1 MEMVGLLLLV
11 ALLSPGSDG
20 VPRAYTSHLT
30 VVAVRNEAIILQC
43 MFSVTPGPIDPK
55 RVDVTWYQYGFPVAM
70 FQNGVA
76 LERHDAYLS
85 ESDIRQG
92 NASLLLKPVAKRD
105 EGQYECEIAHGG
117 KKHMVSMSLTVRVP
131 PKVVVFPERVQL
143 LTENSVTC
151 AARSF
156 YPKAI
161 SFTWMRNGHPVK
173 EMNSTTP
180 QINRDGTYNSESVYR
195 FTARSRDELSCVVE
209 HEALEQPL
217 RRFITYL
224 GRTVAEMM
232 TVIIP
237 VLLVFIVLL
246 LVCWWSSVLLSPLA
260 QSKVN
265 NVEGEQAEIQ
275 CTLKSWTLT
284 LVTLQ
289 WFLNSQK
296 ISLDQKG
303 PPAYTL
309 KGDTEEKG
317 NRLKKT
323 TILLFTASRK
333 DHAEA
338 ELRCR
343 ATHRL
348 TRRSVERSVMLGQV
362 YARPQLSD
370 IENIS
375 EYSDADVKLQI
386 TAEEFYPR
394 DIGFT
399 WTLGEERGTT
409 EMPEIIDNPD
419 GTFSARSI
427 CSVPLSWVQ
436 MAGFRVSVEV
446 DHISQGKLLR
456 TATGDTPGIDGRP
469 LLSDIQVVRF
479 TKLGEPCNLSCTVSR
494 FFPSAVTVTW
504 LRAKAEGGHQPV
516 TAGSPHW
523 TATVNRP
530 TPEKR
535 NNIYEV
541 TSEVQFTPKQ
551 LSEFEEMTYI
561 CRVGHMTLMGQP
573 IEKTAG
579 NLELEGCQKMPRAM
593 DLKIHFVE
601 LNQPCILSCT
611 ITDFYP
617 KEIKVTWLRRDKE
630 KKQWEAGTPQWKA
643 TTAHY
648 GPSMRKNTF
657 DLVTQVKFTPMQ
669 LSELED
675 MEFFCTVQHLS
686 ITGKY
691 MERSSAG
698 VYIPG
703 WLLAQQAKK
712 FGTTAGY
719 VDNNEKG
726 FTSNLYFGD
735 D

>member
-1 MEMVGLLLLV
+1 MTC
-11 ALLSPGSDG
+11 S
-20 VPRAYTSHLT
+20 
-30 VVAVRNEAIILQC
+30 
-43 MFSVTPGPIDPK
+43 
-55 RVDVTWYQYGFPVAM
+55 
-70 FQNGVA
+70 
-76 LERHDAYLS
+76 
-85 ESDIRQG
+85 
-92 NASLLLKPVAKRD
+92 AK
-105 EGQYECEIAHGG
+105 
-117 KKHMVSMSLTVRVP
+117 
-131 PKVVVFPERVQL
+131 
-143 LTENSVTC
+143 N
-151 AARSF
+151 F
-156 YPKAI
+156 YPKEIRFIWTRSGKAV
-161 SFTWMRNGHPVK
+161 SPLNTAEPS
-173 EMNSTTP
+173 MNP
-180 QINRDGTYNSESVYR
+180 DGTYNSESVYS
-195 FTARSRDELSCVVE
+195 FTPTSRDDLICEVE
-209 HEALEQPL
+209 HNALKEMP
-217 RRFITYL
+217 RRYVRYVGLT
-224 GRTVAEMM
+224 GAEVTLM
-232 TVIIP
+232 VFAVFAFLL
-237 VLLVFIVLL
+237 VLLAVF
-246 LVCWWSSVLLSPLA
+246 WFFSVSLSPL
-260 QSKVN
+260 VP
-265 NVEGEQAEIQ
+265 
-275 CTLKSWTLT
+275 LKLVQGDLGSVKCILT
-284 LVTLQ
+284 GWRLGLVTQQWLINDQEVKLDNQQRDCEDVTSVPHNDPSGYHLKTDPPKKGFFRTETPVTLQ
-289 WFLNSQK
+289 FL
-296 ISLDQKG
+296 
-303 PPAYTL
+303 PTRA
-309 KGDTEEKG
+309 
-317 NRLKKT
+317 
-323 TILLFTASRK
+323 
-333 DHAEA
+333 DHEGAV
-338 ELRCR
+338 CR
-343 ATHRL
+343 YRVRHRL
-348 TRRSVERSVMLGQV
+348 TQRSVERTVTLQRISI
-362 YARPQLSD
+362 RPQLSD
-370 IENIS
+370 IENVS
-375 EYSDADVKLQI
+375 EDSDNTDVKLQI
-386 TAEEFYPR
+386 RADEFHPKNIR
-394 DIGFT
+394 FT
-399 WTLGEERGTT
+399 WTLGGENVKT
-409 EMPEIIDNPD
+409 DVPD
-419 GTFSARSI
+419 IPDHSKETFSTVSV
-427 CSVPLSWVQ
+427 CSVPLSKVQ
-436 MAGFRVSVEV
+436 KPGFKASVVIEHESV
-446 DHISQGKLLR
+446 GQLEKTVTS
-456 TATGDTPGIDGRP
+456 DTPGIDGRP

-735 D
+735 GKYDCLLFLINNGQVGFGVSIQINSKVTSAGGWWGAHLHEL